1 MGALKEIPQKKKKNS
16 STGINGQLGL
26 EFLVRSSERLHLQSE
41 RFALFLTSGIKK
53 DKSPEHS
60 SP

>member
-1 MGALKEIPQKKKKNS
+1 MKKNS
-16 STGINGQLGL
+16 SAGINGQPGL
-26 EFLVRSSERLHLQSE
+26 EFLVRSSERLYLQSE
-41 RFALFLTSGIKK
+41 RFALFLTGGKKK

>member
-1 MGALKEIPQKKKKNS
+1 MGALKEIPQKKKNS
-16 STGINGQLGL
+16 STGINGQPGL

-60 SP
+60 SL